1 MSSLPRWQPKVAPCE
16 AACPAG
22 IDVPRYVRQVRDGRY
37 TEALETIRERIPF
50 PLVCGYAC
58 FHPCEAKCGRGQYEG
73 PVAIRR
79 LKRVAAERATEV
91 RLPAPL
97 AATGRKVAVVGSG
110 PCGLTAAYYL
120 ALLGHAVTVFES
132 QQRSGGMLR
141 YGIPEYRL
149 PDEIIDADIHL
160 IEAAGVEIRTGR
172 RIESADALLGDG
184 FDAVLLASGA
194 WRALGM
200 DIPGEN
206 GASVLKGIAFLE
218 AVNSGRPP
226 AIGSKVVVVGGGD
239 TAVDAARV
247 SRRLGAEVVQV
258 YRRTRAEMPANA
270 EDVEAAVE
278 EGVRLEFLAA
288 PLRIEPGRVQCIRM
302 ALGEPDADGRRRP
315 QAMPGSEFDV
325 DADTVILAVGQAAST
340 PDTAAARETSGTI
353 RARPDDL
360 GTSVPGLFAGGDAVT
375 GPSSIIVAIAQG
387 RTAAAAIDRH
397 LGGNGDLQRFGSA
410 RPQAEL
416 REGAPR
422 GSLQHLP
429 GHIPLATRL
438 AGFALAEEA
447 FDEGTAAA
455 EAGRCLSCDLL
466 AYDVQVDAALCKD
479 CGYCDEVCGLD
490 VFARSD
496 AFHASGY
503 RPYLAAHAER
513 CIGCLRCIYICP
525 DFAITVRDQREPARS
540 DPTGRSAAA
549 APGEAVGARVP

>member
-1 MSSLPRWQPKVAPCE
+1 MDPMPAPIQRLPIKVAPCE
-16 AACPAG
+16 SACPAG
-22 IDVPRYVRQVRDGRY
+22 IDVPRYVRQVRDGLY

-73 PVAIRR
+73 PVAIRM

-91 RLPAPL
+91 RLPVALAP
-97 AATGRKVAVVGSG
+97 TGKKVAIVGAG

-120 ALLGHAVTVFES
+120 ALLGHAVTVFEA

-149 PDEIIDADIHL
+149 PDQIIDADIGL
-160 IEAAGVEIRTGR
+160 IEAVGVEIRSGR
-172 RIESADALLGDG
+172 RVESADALLADG
-184 FDAVLLASGA
+184 FDSVLLASGA

-218 AVNSGRPP
+218 AVNAGRPP
-226 AIGSKVVVVGGGD
+226 AVGSKVAVIGGGD
-239 TAVDAARV
+239 TAIDAARV

-270 EDVEAAVE
+270 EDVEAAIE

-325 DADTVILAVGQAAST
+325 EADTVILAVGQAASA
-340 PDTAAARETSGTI
+340 PATAAAREANGTL

-360 GTSVPGLFAGGDAVT
+360 GTSVPGIFAGGDAVT

-397 LGGNGDLQRFGSA
+397 LGGNGDLLRFASP
-410 RPQAEL
+410 RPATGL
-416 REGAPR
+416 HEGAPR
-422 GSLQHLP
+422 GSHQHLP
-429 GHIPLATRL
+429 AHVPLARRL
-438 AGFALAEEA
+438 EGFALVEQA
-447 FDEGTAAA
+447 FDAATAAA

-525 DFAITVRDQREPARS
+525 DFAISVRDQREPARAG
-540 DPTGRSAAA
+540 TGAS
-549 APGEAVGARVP
+549 

>member
-1 MSSLPRWQPKVAPCE
+1 MPATIQRLPIKVAPCE
-16 AACPAG
+16 SACPAG
-22 IDVPRYVRQVRDGRY
+22 IDVPRYVRQVRDGLY

-73 PVAIRR
+73 PVAIRM

-91 RLPAPL
+91 RIPAAL
-97 AATGRKVAVVGSG
+97 APTERRVAIVGAG

-149 PDEIIDADIHL
+149 PDEIIDADVRL
-160 IEAAGVEIRTGR
+160 IEAVGVEIRTGR
-172 RIESADALLGDG
+172 RIESADALMADG

-194 WRALGM
+194 WRAQGL
-200 DIPGEN
+200 DVPGEN

-218 AVNSGRPP
+218 AVNAGRPP
-226 AIGSKVVVVGGGD
+226 AIGARVVVVGGGD
-239 TAVDAARV
+239 TAIDAARV

-258 YRRTRAEMPANA
+258 YRRTRVEMPANA
-270 EDVEAAVE
+270 DDIEAAIE
-278 EGVRLEFLAA
+278 EGVRIEFLAA

-302 ALGEPDADGRRRP
+302 APGEPDADGRRWP
-315 QAMPGSEFDV
+315 QAIPASEFDIL
-325 DADTVILAVGQAAST
+325 ADTVILAVGQAASA
-340 PDTAAARETSGTI
+340 PQTAAAREANGTL
-353 RARPDDL
+353 RARAEDL
-360 GTSVPGLFAGGDAVT
+360 ATSVPGIFAGGDAVT

-397 LGGNGDLQRFGSA
+397 LGGNGDLLRFASA
-410 RPQAEL
+410 RPATEL
-416 REGAPR
+416 HEGAPR
-422 GSLQHLP
+422 GSHQHLP
-429 GHIPLATRL
+429 AHIPLATRL
-438 AGFALAEEA
+438 EGFALVEQA
-447 FDEGTAAA
+447 FDADTAAA
-455 EAGRCLSCDLL
+455 EASRCLSCDLL
-466 AYDVQVDAALCKD
+466 AFDVQVDAALCKD

-496 AFHASGY
+496 TFHTSGY
-503 RPYLAAHAER
+503 RPYFAAHAER

-525 DFAITVRDQREPARS
+525 DFAISVRDQREPALAG
-540 DPTGRSAAA
+540 TGAS
-549 APGEAVGARVP
+549 